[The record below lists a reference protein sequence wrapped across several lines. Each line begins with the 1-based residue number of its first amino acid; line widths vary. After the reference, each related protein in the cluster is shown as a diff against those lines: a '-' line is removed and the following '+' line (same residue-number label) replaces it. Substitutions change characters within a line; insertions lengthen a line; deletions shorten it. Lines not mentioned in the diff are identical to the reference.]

1 MTWDVRCIV
10 TCTEAKPKYLWL
22 ECCCLRW
29 RTCLMDRA
37 WFQFSFTTT
46 NISSAK
52 LLNIENIHNYVK
64 PGTLLSCLRGGEA
77 ALQPTNRG
85 QAWYLGSSWKT
96 QFKNWYCV
104 KPSQS
109 LQDVKASRSG
119 ARKPSELVCFC
130 CLSVAVLVT
139 VTGTFRVNGSQHI
152 FSLSFWN
159 ST

>member
-1 MTWDVRCIV
+1 MRRALHCHVHWSQ
-10 TCTEAKPKYLWL
+10 AK
-22 ECCCLRW
+22 
-29 RTCLMDRA
+29 
-37 WFQFSFTTT
+37 
-46 NISSAK
+46 ISV
-52 LLNIENIHNYVK
+52 IGV
-64 PGTLLSCLRGGEA
+64 LLSKVEDMFNGQSLVPVDFYNNQYFICQTAQHWEHPQLRKTRNSSVLSERRRSCTA
-77 ALQPTNRG
+77 ADQQR
-85 QAWYLGSSWKT
+85 AWYLGSSWKT